1 LNEQIWL
8 WLQGKKTYDELP
20 EANKWDYFVLTGGHF
35 RNESEYWD
43 RVHQAV
49 LNGEIEVS
57 PEKVHYFDDGPLI
70 VSGEWWSHYKARRM
84 RAALVG
90 CSDRRGLREAQG

>member
-1 LNEQIWL
+1 MPRLRRAALHRRQRPQLNEQIWL
-8 WLQGKKTYDELP
+8 WLQGKKSYDELP
-20 EANKWDYFVLTGGHF
+20 EANKWDYFVVTRGHF

-57 PEKVHYFDDGPLI
+57 PDKVHYATDAPL
-70 VSGEWWSHYKARRM
+70 VTNE
-84 RAALVG
+84 
-90 CSDRRGLREAQG
+90 